1 MITAKMKQ
9 ANLSGVRLIMAGLLL
24 SATTL
29 AGAQAGDSTAPVSTP
44 TAPTPAASS
53 GGSNEQGLAAVY
65 SDRLNGHRTANGQR
79 YDRNKLTAAH
89 KTLPFGTQLKVTNT
103 SNGKSVIVRINDRG
117 PKEADRILDIS
128 PRAARA
134 LSIRSRGMAKVTTE
148 VITP

>member
-1 MITAKMKQ
+1 MKQ

-29 AGAQAGDSTAPVSTP
+29 AGAQAGGSTAPVSTP